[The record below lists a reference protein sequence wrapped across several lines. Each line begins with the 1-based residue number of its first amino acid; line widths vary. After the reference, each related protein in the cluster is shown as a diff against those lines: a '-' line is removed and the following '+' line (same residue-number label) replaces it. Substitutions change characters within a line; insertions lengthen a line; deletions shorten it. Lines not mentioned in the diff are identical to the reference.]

1 MTAFTTLRVTDA
13 GVVLRDGHLARLRA
27 AGPWVEAAFA
37 RFARDAAPGIYAL
50 TAAGGRLAV
59 EPRPGSRLHDGIP
72 VRFRVSPVAG
82 AAGSLPKPAPPGP
95 YAAVRAPGVA
105 TLLTDAT
112 GAELLEGC
120 VAAAIA
126 WDGASLVVP
135 PADRPRVASVAEAAI
150 RAALPV
156 GEAPLAARGGWG
168 LALVNAVAGVCRP
181 AAGPDRTPFP
191 GDVAA
196 RIEALLLATARR

>member
-1 MTAFTTLRVTDA
+1 MTAFTTLRVIEA

-27 AGPWVEAAFA
+27 AGPWVEDAFA
-37 RFARDAAPGIYAL
+37 RFARDAAPGVYAL
-50 TAAGGRLAV
+50 TASAGRLAV

-82 AAGSLPKPAPPGP
+82 CAGPFPKPAPPGP

-112 GAELLEGC
+112 GAELFEGC
-120 VAAAIA
+120 VAAVIA
-126 WDGASLVVP
+126 WDGASLVMP
-135 PADRPRVASVAEAAI
+135 PADRPRVASVAEAGI

-156 GEAPLAARGGWG
+156 REAPIAARGGWG
-168 LALVNAVAGVCRP
+168 LALVNAVAGICRP
-181 AAGPDRTPFP
+181 ATGPDRAPFP
-191 GDVAA
+191 EEVAA